1 PTRLDLKRFC
11 HQLVEELQISS
22 KNKHQLVFTTQGEL
36 KEALWDERLLRHIF
50 SNLLTNAIKYSPTGG
65 TVLFEL
71 IAQTECVI
79 FRIQDQGMGIPPED
93 QQQLFHPFHRA
104 SNVGTIPGSGLGL
117 AIVKQCVE
125 AHGGE
130 ISLKSQLG
138 EGTTFT
144 VSLPY

>member
-1 PTRLDLKRFC
+1 
-11 HQLVEELQISS
+11 
-22 KNKHQLVFTTQGEL
+22 
-36 KEALWDERLLRHIF
+36 
-50 SNLLTNAIKYSPTGG
+50 TNAIKYSPTGG
-65 TVLFEL
+65 TVQFEL

-93 QQQLFHPFHRA
+93 QPQLFEPFHRA

-117 AIVKQCVE
+117 AIVKQCVD